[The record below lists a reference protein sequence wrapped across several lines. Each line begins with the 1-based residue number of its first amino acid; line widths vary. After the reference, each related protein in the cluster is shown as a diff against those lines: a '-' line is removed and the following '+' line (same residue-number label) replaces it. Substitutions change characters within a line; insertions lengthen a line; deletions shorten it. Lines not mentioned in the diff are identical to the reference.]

1 MIPEGCADWHNSLEE
16 AVAEYRDLTGTDKPA
31 MTALQILPG
40 DIVYAD
46 TTAYGVIPFKVTEM
60 RVFSNKNRR
69 ISYDATAVKQNEDLY
84 FSAADI
90 GIWVFRSK
98 DEAERTAGKAWAKKP
113 TLKKKAENLV
123 KRCIRGKKMG
133 KKR

>member
-1 MIPEGCADWHNSLEE
+1 MAKKIP
-16 AVAEYRDLTGTDKPA
+16 

-90 GIWVFRSK
+90 GVWVFRSK

-113 TLKKKAENLV
+113 TLKKKAKNRV